1 MPQRALP
8 LDITLLSFARVYGLN
23 FAARLRLILNL
34 VISSPY
40 MRAPHEFPGRRENVR
55 EQMSWQGERVWRN
68 SSIARDVSWQKREVA
83 DHASTAQIK
92 GVEEQAARSTVVINS
107 PIARRQERAPAPHV
121 GDRAKPLESV
131 QKRAA
136 TQSVPTKCEVRG

>member
-92 GVEEQAARSTVVINS
+92 GVEAARSTVVINS
-107 PIARRQERAPAPHV
+107 PIARRQERAPAPHA

-136 TQSVPTKCEVRG
+136 TQSPSKVRGGG